1 VYQQIR
7 QTYGPETLLGHLF
20 GGEPSQG
27 CRLGYLVTF
36 TGQQARITNPDA
48 RANELTATR
57 QKSWAYPDEVIPAS
71 EYALEEARRERD
83 VYFGVHLFREPGN
96 RLASNAVAT
105 VWSLWLDEDDG
116 RYPDNGP
123 APSAIVRS
131 SANRRHLYWSLTRPV
146 SVEWAVGMNRRIAA
160 WANGDSGKAGLASV
174 LRVPG
179 TANFKRHPQVDP
191 VTAESYEGGSWEP
204 ELMEQAIPL
213 LPTAPTPDRS
223 GPYDGPPVELA
234 DYLPNVEVIGE
245 VPDGLGVK
253 YAIVCP
259 WIDEHSGGD
268 RTGTY
273 LGQRTGGGPWF
284 YCNHEHCRRQGR
296 GWQQFKRKIF
306 PVRKIRINRPHTN
319 PNKKVR
325 LDRG

>member
-1 VYQQIR
+1 VYRQIR

-36 TGQQARITNPDA
+36 TGQQARFTNPDA

-83 VYFGVHLFREPGN
+83 VYFGVHL
-96 RLASNAVAT
+96 
-105 VWSLWLDEDDG
+105 
-116 RYPDNGP
+116 
-123 APSAIVRS
+123 S
-131 SANRRHLYWSLTRPV
+131 SANQRHLYWRLTRPV

-191 VTAESYEGGSWEP
+191 VTAEIYEGGSWEP

-284 YCNHEHCRRQGR
+284 YCNHERCRRQGR
-296 GWQQFKRKIF
+296 GWQQFKRKVF